1 MENSKP
7 QLLRAIGRWTMTAMV
22 VNGIIGS
29 AVYGLPSE
37 ISRLL
42 GAASPWAYVIAA
54 VGTGAVMACF
64 AEVGSQFPAAGGPY
78 LYARE
83 TFGQFWGIEMGWLN
97 WLVRVASAAANANVF
112 VAYLAQFFPSV
123 GEGAARAAV
132 LAVLLGA
139 LAVINVCGVRAG
151 MGVNNALAAA
161 KLVPLL
167 VFAFAGMLLVHG
179 TVPMGITSWPGREG
193 LSPGNWLT
201 AILLLVFAYGGF
213 EIGLYSMSEARNV
226 RRDAPFAMF
235 TGIAVVFVLYTLVQV
250 VVLRALPDAG
260 ASKAPLAEASLRFLG
275 AGGWAFMSV
284 GAILS
289 VYGNLSS
296 SLLNGPRLTF
306 ALAERGEFP
315 RMFGAVSERFR
326 TPYVSIV
333 IYAALTFALSLF
345 GSFRW
350 NAVLAAVGRVFT
362 YGIVCLALLVLR
374 RQQPDADA
382 YRLPWAPLW
391 VATGVMFLLV
401 AATRMGW
408 GNLIAVGVMT
418 AVALV
423 NWMWVKG
430 AKSGAG

>member
-1 MENSKP
+1 MV
-7 QLLRAIGRWTMTAMV
+7 AMV

-54 VGTGAVMACF
+54 IGTGAVMACF
-64 AEVGSQFPAAGGPY
+64 AEVGSQFPEAGGPY
-78 LYARE
+78 LYARA

-112 VAYLAQFFPSV
+112 VAYLAQFFPSL
-123 GEGAARAAV
+123 GEGVARAV
-132 LAVLLGA
+132 ILAVLLGA
-139 LAVINVCGVRAG
+139 LAVINVCGVKAG
-151 MGVNNALAAA
+151 LGVNNALAAA

-167 VFAFAGMLLVHG
+167 VFAFAGILLVHG
-179 TVPMGITSWPGREG
+179 AAPTRAITWLGREG
-193 LSPGNWLT
+193 LTPGDWLA

-213 EIGLYSMSEARNV
+213 EIGLYSMGEARNV

-235 TGIAVVFVLYTLVQV
+235 TGIAVVFVVYTLVQV
-250 VVLRALPDAG
+250 VVLRALPDAA

-284 GAILS
+284 GALLS

-315 RMFGAVSERFR
+315 RMFAAVSERFR

-333 IYAALTFALSLF
+333 IYSVLVYALSLY

-362 YGIVCLALLVLR
+362 YGIVCLAVIALR
-374 RQQPDADA
+374 RQRPDADA

-391 VATGVMFLLV
+391 VSTGVIFLL
-401 AATRMGW
+401 AAAMRMGW
-408 GNLIAVGVMT
+408 GNLIAVGALTV
-418 AVALV
+418 VALV
-423 NWMWVKG
+423 NWMWVRRAQG
-430 AKSGAG
+430 VAKAAVRG